1 MHVNVHAAT
10 GEFDSNGSELVLIV
24 PTQPNNR
31 IATCENSLNIR
42 FTNKIVNTW
51 NSLPNSVVTAN
62 TANMFKNRLENF
74 WENQDI
80 MCDFDAQLHCGL
92 Y

>member
-1 MHVNVHAAT
+1 
-10 GEFDSNGSELVLIV
+10 
-24 PTQPNNR
+24 
-31 IATCENSLNIR
+31 
-42 FTNKIVNTW
+42 VNTW